1 MQNVIVSEEFG
12 LYCLEI
18 VQYDDGAFFWHIR
31 FVDEDGWLYSSEGNG
46 QPYDSLL
53 EALAV
58 ALDRLGELYLEDAK
72 ILWSEAETTKA
83 GNGTRT
89 HDILLG
95 NIPIMSTPANEAVQE

>member
-1 MQNVIVSEEFG
+1 MRNTILSEAFG

-18 VQYDDGAFFWHIR
+18 VQYEYGALFWRIQ
-31 FVDEDGWLYSSEGNG
+31 FMDEDGRYYGSEGNG
-46 QPYDSLL
+46 QPYDNLL

-95 NIPIMSTPANEAVQE
+95 NIPIMSTPTNEAVQE